1 VASAAPDEHKESD
14 LEACDSE
21 SDVDGDVEACDSDV
35 DGVLETCDS
44 DVDGDR
50 DLSESQDADSDP
62 NLSDSED
69 ADDCLPHV
77 SHAWTFP
84 KAHAMCHAT
93 TTIRLFGPLEGSS
106 GESLEKRHVAIKDS
120 FQRTNNKPG
129 SELQVLCS
137 EMRKDDTW
145 SRGANGGRSNEGAC
159 AEVPAH
165 AGRARTNAS
174 FQDNVHFSGKR
185 FPVWEV
191 ARRWRKCSRML
202 KYAACRSHV
211 LTSGGNRSKVKVAI
225 PMRSLYDRGSEW
237 RQNCADVKHLPAELA
252 RYIRDTYSEYWVA
265 GQFPKI
271 GGQALSWQQIVDLC
285 AKVQPCQRGISQG
298 FCQSHGCTETHLEVF
313 NALEIVCPGVPGE
326 VNCKCWCTSTSI
338 CYRACIM
345 CFKHAY
351 DSP

>member
-1 VASAAPDEHKESD
+1 MASAAPDEHKESD

-69 ADDCLPHV
+69 ADDCLPRV

-174 FQDNVHFSGKR
+174 FQDNVHLSGKR

-191 ARRWRKCSRML
+191 ARRWRKCSRVL